1 MPRNLKIPDV
11 PVNDKGFDQF
21 VQELEALVAER
32 CGEDADFTRCSA
44 AARAVVAQALW
55 VHEDRR
61 LRRMATTAP
70 RVEVDGE
77 TYRRLSQHSS
87 VIVHGLHGSHEIEE
101 SLYRRVG
108 VHDGPT
114 VKPLVKR
121 LGLVDGCMLPDL
133 ASAAGALMGCM
144 TSREVEA
151 TIVRLGLRPPSRAV
165 VERRVGNMLDEMATD
180 VRSLEEAAREHEELD
195 FEVAAVSCGMDRMS
209 VRMDEVLPDGPERD
223 AKLRARAKRTYQRRP
238 PEPHQSA
245 WRMAWT
251 GSVTLY
257 DHEGKARRTLR
268 YGTPHDDDPE
278 VLAARVVD
286 DVVAVV
292 ESFPRATVICIQ
304 DGARD
309 LDVLRGRLR
318 EYLPEGIRRCH
329 VVDFHHAISYLD
341 AVVVAC
347 EPPSD
352 PDGMRDW
359 YRAKLLFDERG
370 VDDVLRQL
378 TRTREKHRPASA
390 QHEAI
395 TAAIRYCDARRPLM
409 HYAELHTQGLPIGSG
424 ATESGCALF
433 QLRIKRPGS
442 HWASPGLDGG
452 LRGVM
457 TARGLSLSDRWDTA
471 FDAYHQTLLGEVRS
485 A

>member
-1 MPRNLKIPDV
+1 V
-11 PVNDKGFDQF
+11 PQDDKRFDDF
-21 VQELEALVAER
+21 VQKLEALVAER
-32 CGEDADFTRCSA
+32 CGEDADFAVCSA

-61 LRRMATTAP
+61 LRQMATTTP
-70 RVEVDGE
+70 RIEVDGE
-77 TYRRLSQHSS
+77 PYRRLSQHSS

-101 SLYRRVG
+101 PLYRRAG

-114 VKPLVKR
+114 IKPLVKR

-151 TIVRLGLRPPSRAV
+151 ALVRLGLRSPSRAV
-165 VERRVGNMLDEMATD
+165 VERHVGDMLDEMATD
-180 VRSLEEAAREHEELD
+180 VRSLEDAAREREQELD

-209 VRMDEVLPDGPERD
+209 VRMDELLPDGPERD
-223 AKLRARAKRTYQRRP
+223 AKLRARAKRIYQRRP

-257 DHEGKARRTLR
+257 DDEGKARRTLR
-268 YGTPHDDDPE
+268 YGAPHDDDAE
-278 VLAARVVD
+278 VLAARIVD
-286 DVVAVV
+286 DVIAVV
-292 ESFPRATVICIQ
+292 QSHPRATVICIQ

-318 EYLPEGIRRCH
+318 ECLPEGIRRCH
-329 VVDFHHAISYLD
+329 VVDFHHAVSYLD
-341 AVVVAC
+341 AVVAVC

-359 YRAKLLFDERG
+359 YRAKLLFDKHG
-370 VDDVLRQL
+370 VDDILRQL
-378 TRTREKHRPASA
+378 SRTRDKHPPSSP
-390 QHEAI
+390 QHEALD
-395 TAAIRYCDARRPLM
+395 AAIRYCDARRPLM
-409 HYAELHTQGLPIGSG
+409 HYAELHAQGLPIGSG

-442 HWASPGLDGG
+442 HWSSPGVDGG

-457 TARGLSLSDRWDTA
+457 AARGLSLSDRWDSA
-471 FDAYHQTLLGEVRS
+471 FDAYHQTLRSEVCS